1 VLICFVF
8 RNCGLYMSV
17 TNQGMFTLKSV
28 PYVLVHTYAQTSVFC
43 VSNLAISKN
52 KTDSEKPFMSE

>member
-1 VLICFVF
+1 
-8 RNCGLYMSV
+8 MSV